1 MAGAGHSEHQGSCV
15 VAWCAA
21 AFVAACLAT
30 IPVGIPVPNAAMIA
44 LGLAGVGV
52 VLAARFDR
60 AGRWNQMTWWPVA
73 LILAAMVV
81 SVLRCQLPGLAVER
95 STGVGVFALVAIV
108 VQVAAWSPRALT
120 AVLWAAAAAMAAV
133 ALDIGW
139 QKATGRSLFTGQAGA
154 GGRLTGSQGNQNDLA
169 VASLLAPLAIAALP
183 AMGRRWWVAAC
194 ALTAAVGGLPAVLS
208 ASRQA
213 MLAWFIGVWGS
224 IIPRAGRRRSVVAVV
239 VMLLVVAGAVAFTP
253 ALQARARQTWREGVG
268 IREPLTA
275 YGVTLFVD
283 HPVTGIGPGLFG
295 QYYQRDARN
304 GWSWRGTPLP
314 KVGMPWVHSLPVE
327 VLCELGV
334 VGGLAF
340 AAALVVAVRRAWRAR
355 LGSGLQG
362 QVAVAVLA
370 VLAAGFVAGL
380 VDLTFIKDWVRC
392 LFWLV
397 LGLGLSCGN
406 WPLARTGQS

>member
-30 IPVGIPVPNAAMIA
+30 IPAGIPVPNAAMVA

-60 AGRWNQMTWWPVA
+60 AGRWNQVTWWPVA

-120 AVLWAAAAAMAAV
+120 AV

-139 QKATGRSLFTGQAGA
+139 QMATGLSLFTGQAGA
-154 GGRLTGSQGNQNDLA
+154 GGRLTGSHGNQNDLA

-194 ALTAAVGGLPAVLS
+194 ATLAAMGGLPAVLS

-213 MLAWFIGVWGS
+213 VLAWFIGVGAS
-224 IIPRAGRRRSVVAVV
+224 ITPRLGRRRSVVVVV
-239 VMLLVVAGAVAFTP
+239 VMLLVVASAVAFTP

-340 AAALVVAVRRAWRAR
+340 AAALVVAVRRAWQAR

-362 QVAVAVLA
+362 RVAVAVLA
-370 VLAAGFVAGL
+370 LLSAGLVAGL

-392 LFWLV
+392 VFWLAM
-397 LGLGLSCGN
+397 GLGLSCGR
-406 WPLARTGQS
+406 WPGARAGQS